1 MPELPE
7 IEMVRRAV
15 GPRLVGRT
23 VVSADV
29 RQPKVV
35 AHPDVDDFLD
45 RIVGRT
51 FTSLDRRGKY
61 LIAVLDDGQRM
72 VMHMRMTGCL
82 LVTPADMPEERHTHI
97 VMPLDDGSQL
107 RFSDMRRF
115 GRFWLF
121 RKDED
126 DDISGVSKLGPEP
139 SDPSLD
145 PDYLKDRLGSC
156 RRAIKD
162 CLLDQSVVAGI
173 GNIYSDEILFNC
185 GIDPS
190 CQACRLDRADWERLA
205 DEIPRCMRFFVEN
218 NEMSPEEWLES
229 MGREYRNT
237 PYIRIYGHAGEPC
250 PKCGETLARTV
261 IGGRSSGRRRTFTLP
276 EVPEGASLT
285 GPESAEA
292 VSRS

>member
-35 AHPDVDDFLD
+35 AHPYVDDFLD

-173 GNIYSDEILFNC
+173 GNIYSDEILFDT

-190 CQACRLDRADWERLA
+190 CPANILSDEDWDKLAAD
-205 DEIPRCMRFFVEN
+205 IPRAMGFFTEN
-218 NEMSPEEWLES
+218 NTVSPEEYLES
-229 MGREYRNT
+229 RGRGYRNT
-237 PYIRIYGHAGEPC
+237 PLIRIYGHAGEPC
-250 PKCGETLARTV
+250 PVCGTTLVRSV
-261 IGGRSSGRRRTFTLP
+261 ICGRSSVHCPMCQR
-276 EVPEGASLT
+276 
-285 GPESAEA
+285 
-292 VSRS
+292 SRVC

>member
-61 LIAVLDDGQRM
+61 LIAVLDDGQRI

-173 GNIYSDEILFNC
+173 GNIYSDEILFDT

-190 CQACRLDRADWERLA
+190 CPANILSDEDWMIKSTLFLPLLLYFN
-205 DEIPRCMRFFVEN
+205 DYDTFVFPSDQHQTDLL
-218 NEMSPEEWLES
+218 SPPS
-229 MGREYRNT
+229 NAQTTGKT
-237 PYIRIYGHAGEPC
+237 PCKIRKKNLSAQQTIY
-250 PKCGETLARTV
+250 
-261 IGGRSSGRRRTFTLP
+261 
-276 EVPEGASLT
+276 
-285 GPESAEA
+285 
-292 VSRS
+292 

>member
-7 IEMVRRAV
+7 IETMRRAIRPGV
-15 GPRLVGRT
+15 MGRRIT
-23 VVSADV
+23 AVEV

-35 AHPDVDDFLD
+35 ADLD
-45 RIVGRT
+45 ATEFENRLLGRT
-51 FTSLDRRGKY
+51 FTDLTRRGKA
-61 LIAVLDDGQRM
+61 IVAWMDDGQRM
-72 VMHMRMTGCL
+72 VMRMGMTGC
-82 LVTPADMPEERHTHI
+82 VVIAPRDHPEDRHTHI
-97 VMPLDDGSQL
+97 VVSLDDGDEL

-121 RKDED
+121 RADDED
-126 DDISGVSKLGPEP
+126 TSGIRELGPEP
-139 SDPSLD
+139 DDPTLTAE
-145 PDYLKDRLGSC
+145 YLEKRLGGC
-156 RRAIKD
+156 HRAIKT

-205 DEIPRCMRFFVEN
+205 DEIPRCIGFFVEN
-218 NEMSPEEWLES
+218 NEMSPGEWLENNEMSPGEWLES

-250 PKCGETLARTV
+250 PKCGETLVRSV
-261 IGGRSSGRRRTFTLP
+261 IGGRSSVHCPMCQMR
-276 EVPEGASLT
+276 
-285 GPESAEA
+285 
-292 VSRS
+292 

>member
-7 IEMVRRAV
+7 IETMRRAIAP
-15 GPRLVGRT
+15 GMTGRT
-23 VVSADV
+23 VVEVDV

-35 AHPDVDDFLD
+35 ADLD
-45 RIVGRT
+45 AEEFVNRLLGRT
-51 FTSLDRRGKY
+51 FTDLTRRGKAI
-61 LIAVLDDGQRM
+61 IAWMDDGQRM
-72 VMHMRMTGCL
+72 VMRMGMTGC
-82 LVTPADMPEERHTHI
+82 VVVAPHDHPEDRHTHI
-97 VMPLDDGSQL
+97 VVSLDDGDEL

-121 RKDED
+121 RADDED
-126 DDISGVSKLGPEP
+126 TSGIRELGPEP
-139 SDPSLD
+139 DDPALTAE
-145 PDYLKDRLGSC
+145 YLERRLGGC
-156 RRAIKD
+156 HRAIKT

-190 CQACRLDRADWERLA
+190 CQACRLDRADWEHLA
-205 DEIPRCMRFFVEN
+205 DEIPRCIGFFVEN
-218 NEMSPEEWLES
+218 NEMSPGEWLES

-261 IGGRSSGRRRTFTLP
+261 IGGRSSVHCPMCQRERRC
-276 EVPEGASLT
+276 
-285 GPESAEA
+285 
-292 VSRS
+292 

>member
-173 GNIYSDEILFNC
+173 GNIYSDEDWDKL
-185 GIDPS
+185 
-190 CQACRLDRADWERLA
+190 AAD
-205 DEIPRCMRFFVEN
+205 IPRAMGFFTEN
-218 NEMSPEEWLES
+218 NTVSPEEYLES
-229 MGREYRNT
+229 RGRGYRNT
-237 PYIRIYGHAGEPC
+237 PLIRIYGHAGEPC
-250 PKCGETLARTV
+250 PVCGTTLVRSV
-261 IGGRSSGRRRTFTLP
+261 ICGRSSVHCPMCQR
-276 EVPEGASLT
+276 
-285 GPESAEA
+285 
-292 VSRS
+292 SRVC